1 MVELDF
7 VRRLKSEMKAWI
19 SEGIIA
25 PEQEERILARYRV
38 LEEAEEKAGSSKLIT
53 VISVMGSILIGV
65 GVILFI
71 ASNWFVIPRFG
82 KLAIIF
88 LSLFASYAAGWYLRY
103 EKKNFPKVGASLIFL
118 GTIIFG
124 AGIFLIAQIYN
135 ISVHYPNG
143 PLMWGLGVLP
153 LAYLLKFRSILLLTL
168 LDLMLWMGM
177 EMEFW
182 LEGRDSFIAVIALFL
197 MAGLMLWAVG
207 LAHKKYEATRE
218 LSDPYVV
225 LGALSAFIPGYILT
239 FEIVRH
245 RLGTPELGP
254 FYIGMGVIFALAMFL
269 FVASKEREKGWIA
282 EAAGLTGLMA
292 LVFFG
297 IIPGIVVR
305 YTVAYD
311 YAYHHDGYSGAQLF
325 SNLVYAVMIVG
336 VVVLG
341 YIKKNNTYIN
351 IGILFFVLDVIAR
364 YFDFF
369 WKLLPRSI
377 FFIAGG
383 VMLLAGGIFLE
394 KKRRKVLAS
403 FKLSEDAP

>member
-1 MVELDF
+1 MADIDFIRKLKGEL
-7 VRRLKSEMKAWI
+7 KAWI

-25 PEQEERILARYRV
+25 PEQEERILSRYRV

-71 ASNWFVIPRFG
+71 AANWTMIPRWG
-82 KLAIIF
+82 KLSIIF

-103 EKKNFPKVGASLIFL
+103 EKKSFPKVGASLIFL

-124 AGIFLIAQIYN
+124 AGIFLVAQIYH

-153 LAYLLKFRSILLLTL
+153 LAYLLKFRSILFLTL
-168 LDLMLWMGM
+168 LDLLLWMGM
-177 EMEFW
+177 ETSFRV
-182 LEGRDSFIAVIALFL
+182 EGRGSIISVIVLYL
-197 MAGLMLWAVG
+197 MAGLMLWALG
-207 LAHKKYEATRE
+207 LAHGKFNGTRE
-218 LSDPYVV
+218 ISSPYIV
-225 LGALSAFIPGYILT
+225 LGALSTFIPGYILT
-239 FEIVRH
+239 FEVVGQ

-254 FYIGMGVIFALAMFL
+254 FYVFIAAIFVIAILL
-269 FVASKEREKGWIA
+269 FVAGKEREKGWIA

-292 LVFFG
+292 IAFFG
-297 IIPGIVVR
+297 IIPQMVVKAAVGDH
-305 YTVAYD
+305 Y
-311 YAYHHDGYSGAQLF
+311 YHGMEYGGARIF
-325 SNLVYAVMIVG
+325 SNLAYALMIVG
-336 VVVLG
+336 IIVLG
-341 YIKKNNTYIN
+341 YVKKNNIYIN

-369 WKLLPRSI
+369 WNLLPRSI

-383 VMLLAGGIFLE
+383 IMLLAGGIFLE
-394 KKRRKVLAS
+394 KKRRKVLRS
-403 FKLSEDAP
+403 FRLAEDTP